1 MRLRDPELND
11 YLDAN
16 ARWRRA
22 LRLKIETPELL
33 RKAGNRAQSQRQQVL
48 LESVRAQ
55 LRADMRASNR
65 RAFRGEVSVE
75 LVIFTDERNPAS
87 APKSVKR
94 YLDALE
100 QIVYADDRQV
110 GHLLVR
116 RFASDHPAARMAAD
130 AGLPTPLVD
139 ATERESC
146 SVHVTVTPLRLYIA
160 DYDRAFSRRVELMQD
175 RDVDQSARAF
185 FDEDRDEVSYD
196 DLDRL
201 YEERRDDAREE
212 GLYSSDMPGLAET
225 MREFRESQIREM
237 ETALTLKERPDRD
250 DRPGPDPG
258 ARDNELFASVG
269 LPPISTVFRYELP
282 GTLWL
287 PPLLTQPRA
296 AGEPSWSESARERLE
311 AHRAKWRI
319 LPDVFDRPLALDIAI
334 HGAAATTHDIDNVAH
349 TVLKA
354 FEELYCGDRRGT
366 VVTYRVYRQTSD
378 LEGVRVRLMTNDT
391 LRQLDM
397 AIEEARELVL
407 REGPGY

>member
-1 MRLRDPELND
+1 
-11 YLDAN
+11 
-16 ARWRRA
+16 
-22 LRLKIETPELL
+22 
-33 RKAGNRAQSQRQQVL
+33 
-48 LESVRAQ
+48 
-55 LRADMRASNR
+55 
-65 RAFRGEVSVE
+65 
-75 LVIFTDERNPAS
+75 
-87 APKSVKR
+87 
-94 YLDALE
+94 
-100 QIVYADDRQV
+100 
-110 GHLLVR
+110 
-116 RFASDHPAARMAAD
+116 
-130 AGLPTPLVD
+130 
-139 ATERESC
+139 
-146 SVHVTVTPLRLYIA
+146 
-160 DYDRAFSRRVELMQD
+160 
-175 RDVDQSARAF
+175 
-185 FDEDRDEVSYD
+185 
-196 DLDRL
+196 
-201 YEERRDDAREE
+201 
-212 GLYSSDMPGLAET
+212 
-225 MREFRESQIREM
+225 MREFRESQIREV
-237 ETALTLKERPDRD
+237 ESALTLKERPDRD
-250 DRPGPDPG
+250 DRPGPDLG

-269 LPPISTVFRYELP
+269 LPPISAVFRYELP

-407 REGPGY
+407 REGPTY